1 MLERKMRQW
10 FAEREAVGEA
20 IGEVKTLRR
29 VLVAY
34 LQAGL
39 GDVLEAIL
47 QAGLGDV
54 LEAIRVLIANSAN
67 VATLESLRV

>member
-20 IGEVKTLRR
+20 RGNVKTLRR

-34 LQAGL
+34 
-39 GDVLEAIL
+39 L